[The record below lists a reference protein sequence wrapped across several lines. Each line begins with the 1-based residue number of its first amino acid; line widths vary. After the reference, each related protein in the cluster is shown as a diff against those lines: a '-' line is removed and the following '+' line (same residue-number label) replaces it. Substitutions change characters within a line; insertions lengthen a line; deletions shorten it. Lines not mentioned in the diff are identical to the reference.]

1 MMAKTPKTADT
12 SEVLE
17 RIGDLEMTFIK
28 PLGAFGTAVAD
39 AWLDLCE
46 EWTGF
51 VTRRLRQD
59 VRTANAMLHCHNP
72 AELPKIQAAFFQ
84 KAMDEYQEEAGRV
97 NAVLQEASRKF
108 SSGDAQDH
116 A

>member
-1 MMAKTPKTADT
+1 MATKPKTADT
-12 SEVLE
+12 YDVLG
-17 RIGDLEMTFIK
+17 RIGEMEMTFIA
-28 PLGAFGTAVAD
+28 PIGAFGMAMAD

-59 VRTANAMLHCHNP
+59 VRTANAMLQCKNP
-72 AELPKIQAAFFQ
+72 AEIPKVQAAFFQ

-97 NAVLQEASRKF
+97 NAVLRDASRKF
-108 SSGDAQDH
+108 STGDAQDN

>member
-1 MMAKTPKTADT
+1 MAKTPKTADT
-12 SEVLE
+12 QDVLG
-17 RIGDLEMTFIK
+17 RIGEMELTFIA
-28 PLGAFGTAVAD
+28 PMAAFGTAMAD
-39 AWLDLCE
+39 AWLDLCD

-59 VRTANAMLHCHNP
+59 VRTANTMLHCQNP
-72 AELPKIQAAFFQ
+72 ADIPKIQAAFFQ

-97 NAVLQEASRKF
+97 NAVMQDASRKF
-108 SSGDAQDH
+108 SAGDAQDS

>member
-1 MMAKTPKTADT
+1 MAKTPRTGDT
-12 SEVLE
+12 HDVLE
-17 RIGDLEMTFIK
+17 RIGDMEMTFIA
-28 PLGAFGTAVAD
+28 PIGAFGTAMAD

-59 VRTANAMLHCHNP
+59 VRTANAILHCKNP
-72 AELPKIQAAFFQ
+72 AEIPKVQAAFFR

-97 NAVLQEASRKF
+97 NVVLQDASRKF
-108 SSGDAQDH
+108 STGDAQDS

>member
-1 MMAKTPKTADT
+1 MAKTSKAADT
-12 SEVLE
+12 RDVLG
-17 RIGDLEMTFIK
+17 RIAEMEMTFVA
-28 PLGAFGTAVAD
+28 PMGAFGTAIAD

-46 EWTGF
+46 EWSGF

-59 VRTANAMLHCHNP
+59 VHTANAILHCQNP
-72 AELPKIQAAFFQ
+72 AEIPKIQAAFFQ

-97 NAVLQEASRKF
+97 NAVLLDASRKF
-108 SSGDAQDH
+108 SAGDAQDS